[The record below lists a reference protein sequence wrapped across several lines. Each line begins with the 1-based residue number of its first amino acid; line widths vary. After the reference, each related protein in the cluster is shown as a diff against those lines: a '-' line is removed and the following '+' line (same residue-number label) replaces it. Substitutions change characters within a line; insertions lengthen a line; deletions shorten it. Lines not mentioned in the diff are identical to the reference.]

1 MKTSNHLSKE
11 FMKVNEIYTCKKD
24 WNYLIENGTEKEWHI
39 IKSEAL
45 VEKKYVY
52 GNEIF
57 LRGII
62 EFSNYCR
69 KNCLYCGIRRDSPVS
84 RYRMSKEE
92 IIACAKKIF
101 QSGIR
106 TIVLQSGEDTFY
118 TQSELSLI
126 IREIKKELDVAITL
140 CIGERSFDDYKA
152 FFDAGANRFL
162 IKHETSNPKLFAYFH
177 PGETLKD
184 RLKCYENLKKIGYQV
199 GLGNIV
205 GLPYTAICDY
215 INDILLI
222 KDLEA
227 DMAGIGPF
235 IPSLNTP
242 LAHFKSPDLNIIP
255 KLISMARIEIKGIN
269 IPATT
274 ALYSLGAEAAVKDA
288 FLSGANVVMPN
299 FTPASNRINYKIYD
313 NKKPLTVEYTKKI
326 IEEAGFFY
334 SESKGDR
341 IYAKCA

>member
-1 MKTSNHLSKE
+1 MKA
-11 FMKVNEIYTCKKD
+11 NETYTCKKD
-24 WNYLIENGTEKEWHI
+24 WNYLLKHGTEKEWQI

-45 VEKKYVY
+45 SEKKCLY

-84 RYRMSKEE
+84 RYRMSKDE
-92 IIACAKKIF
+92 IITCARKIF

-118 TQSELSLI
+118 NQSELSLI
-126 IREIKKELDVAITL
+126 IKEIKKEFDVAITL
-140 CIGERSFDDYKA
+140 CVGERCFDDYKA

-162 IKHETSNPKLFAYFH
+162 IKHETSNDKLFAYFH

-205 GLPYTAICDY
+205 GLPYTTVDDY
-215 INDILLI
+215 INDILIMKELQ
-222 KDLEA
+222 A

-242 LAHFKSPDLNIIP
+242 LTNFKSPDLNIIH

-269 IPATT
+269 VPATT
-274 ALYSLGAEAAVKDA
+274 ALYSLGDEAAIKDA
-288 FLSGANVVMPN
+288 FWSGANVVMPN
-299 FTPASNRINYKIYD
+299 FTPQANRINYKIYD
-313 NKKPLTVEYTKKI
+313 NKKPLTVEYTKKVI
-326 IEEAGFFY
+326 KEAGFFT
-334 SESKGDR
+334 SENKGDR